1 MTRVIVRKID
11 ETNMNI
17 SCDTD
22 GVLQEMSEFFSFYV
36 PGFQYQNKFRLK
48 LWDGKI
54 RLIQAG
60 RKIAPVGLFG
70 QIAKFCADRGYQL
83 DDITEPEL
91 KHDKPDLNE
100 VKEWLKTLNLPFAPR
115 DYQLKAFLYAISNY
129 RGVLL
134 SPTGCHNKD
143 TRIVMLDG
151 TTKKVQD
158 IQVGDQLLGPDSL
171 PRTVLK
177 TITGT
182 GPMYNIIPEHA
193 NSFSVNNEHV
203 LHLYNMDNHK
213 FEDIEVDQLAFDN
226 IDHYR
231 LVVGKDYRDYQ
242 RFDIIKKQFR
252 ETYYGFQL
260 DKDHLY
266 FTDNWVINHNSGKSY
281 IQYLIIRWL
290 HHLGKKVIMMV
301 PSTSLVEQMISDFK
315 DYAKNDKTFDVD
327 KEVHGLYSK
336 IKTTD
341 PYKDQIVVSTWQS
354 ISKYD
359 EALFETWD
367 AVICDESHRASAS
380 ILTAIL
386 GKSKNAVWKIGLT
399 GTLNGS
405 VCHEM
410 QLTALFGSVFQVTT
424 TKTLQDKDQL
434 NKSKIYMILV
444 KYPDDECKKVWNDV
458 KKLKKTYADEVE
470 YVNTHVKRNLF
481 IRNLAIS
488 CKGTTLVL
496 FKIREHGKLLYDLIK
511 EKVGDSR
518 PVYHI
523 DGTVD
528 TTTREAI
535 RHDCDSEKDA
545 ILVASVNT
553 TSTGINIKKLENLI
567 LCPGKSKIQTLQSIG
582 RVLRICDGKDTSKI
596 FDIVDDLS
604 TGRHNNYLMKFA
616 LSRYEIYAEQG
627 FDVEYKTVKM

>member
-1 MTRVIVRKID
+1 M
-11 ETNMNI
+11 
-17 SCDTD
+17 
-22 GVLQEMSEFFSFYV
+22 
-36 PGFQYQNKFRLK
+36 K
-48 LWDGKI
+48 LIK
-54 RLIQAG
+54 R
-60 RKIAPVGLFG
+60 
-70 QIAKFCADRGYQL
+70 
-83 DDITEPEL
+83 TEIE
-91 KHDKPDLNE
+91 KPDIVYNLH
-100 VKEWLKTLNLPFAPR
+100 VKNNH
-115 DYQLKAFLYAISNY
+115 NY
-129 RGVLL
+129 V
-134 SPTGCHNKD
+134 
-143 TRIVMLDG
+143 V
-151 TTKKVQD
+151 
-158 IQVGDQLLGPDSL
+158 
-171 PRTVLK
+171 
-177 TITGT
+177 
-182 GPMYNIIPEHA
+182 EHA
-193 NSFSVNNEHV
+193 
-203 LHLYNMDNHK
+203 
-213 FEDIEVDQLAFDN
+213 
-226 IDHYR
+226 
-231 LVVGKDYRDYQ
+231 VV
-242 RFDIIKKQFR
+242 
-252 ETYYGFQL
+252 
-260 DKDHLY
+260 
-266 FTDNWVINHNSGKSY
+266 HN
-281 IQYLIIRWL
+281 
-290 HHLGKKVIMMV
+290 
-301 PSTSLVEQMISDFK
+301 
-315 DYAKNDKTFDVD
+315 
-327 KEVHGLYSK
+327 
-336 IKTTD
+336 
-341 PYKDQIVVSTWQS
+341 
-354 ISKYD
+354 
-359 EALFETWD
+359 
-367 AVICDESHRASAS
+367 CHRASATVLS
-380 ILTAIL
+380 NLL
-386 GKSKNAVWKIGLT
+386 SKSVNATHKIGLT

-434 NKSKIYMILV
+434 NKSKIYMIMV